1 LKSARNQKTMAIVE
15 PAVKRAFLTA
25 ATVASALAVAPAALA
40 DDPPKPPRS
49 NGAVSVYVEQIPTSK
64 GTVAAGASN
73 NSSRALPPKVEKKLQ
88 SQPKAD
94 ADRLKTIATSSG
106 YGAPQTSTP
115 TATAPAATPA
125 TPAPTAKRAKPK
137 PKPKRATKKPATT
150 TPIQPQTPTRHPD
163 ATASAEPV
171 AASDDGGRGMLV
183 AALVG
188 LAALAAAGAAVALR
202 RGRSAR
208 PRTR

>member
-1 LKSARNQKTMAIVE
+1 LLKSARNQKTMAIVE

-115 TATAPAATPA
+115 TATAPAPA

-171 AASDDGGRGMLV
+171 AASEDGGRGMLV